1 MTTTE
6 TSLKLEFARIKREN
20 DMLRDFI
27 GASRDALWCIEFA
40 EPVDLTAP
48 EAEIIRQVF
57 ENECY
62 WRLCN
67 TAMARLYK
75 LPEDQD
81 FNAQNVR
88 FVFPRNPENEDFVR
102 QLIANDFNIDGAPSL
117 DQTYE
122 GEWIHAA
129 NDVRADIE
137 NGGLHR
143 MWGAVRNLTQQ
154 RRLEK
159 ELTERL
165 ESLVNVLSAVPDPV
179 LVIGSNGNL
188 LAANPALEWVF
199 GWNVDNVLGRPA
211 KELLTF
217 KDGAVSADDVPVAGE
232 RALVVPVSVV
242 SNAGRVTE
250 CEAFVSS
257 YDTPDRDR
265 QMVVTLRGYG
275 TAAPVVAAGAG

>member
-1 MTTTE
+1 MTERPEMTE
-6 TSLKLEFARIKREN
+6 ADQKKLRKEN
-20 DMLRDFI
+20 EMLRSFVST
-27 GASRDALWCIEFA
+27 SRDALWCIEFV

-102 QLIANDFNIDGAPSL
+102 SLIANDFNIDGAPSL

-122 GEWIHAA
+122 GEWISAE
-129 NDVRADIE
+129 NDVRARIE
-137 NGGLHR
+137 NGELHR

-154 RRLEK
+154 RKLERQLA
-159 ELTERL
+159 EQL

-179 LVIGSNGNL
+179 LVVASSGTLI
-188 LAANPALEWVF
+188 AANPALEWIF
-199 GWNVDNVLGRPA
+199 GWDVDSVLGRPVT
-211 KELLTF
+211 ELVTF
-217 KDGAVSADDVPVAGE
+217 SDGVLDADRAPSAGDRAQVVTVTVANAAGRTRVCEAYLSAFDTPNNE
-232 RALVVPVSVV
+232 RQLVV
-242 SNAGRVTE
+242 TI
-250 CEAFVSS
+250 
-257 YDTPDRDR
+257 
-265 QMVVTLRGYG
+265 RGYG
-275 TAAPVVAAGAG
+275 ATNEPASVRAG